1 MKRYIV
7 GISGAS
13 GAMYAGMLLERLARD
28 GAEVHVIPS
37 HNGLQ
42 VFRHETGIEL
52 TEKLDIL
59 LNELQEE
66 SDVPGSVGKFI
77 LHDPDDF
84 FAAPASGS
92 FHCDGMVI
100 VPCSMGT
107 LGALA
112 SGAVS
117 NLLGRSADVT
127 LKERRPLVLVPRET
141 PLNLIH
147 LRNMV
152 TLAEAGA
159 VIMPPVPGFYHHP
172 ESVEEI
178 VLQTVGRIIDQLG
191 GGRGLVQAWGEDR

>member
-13 GAMYAGMLLERLARD
+13 GAIYSSILLEQLAR
-28 GAEVHVIPS
+28 GGSEVHVIPS
-37 HNGLQ
+37 RNGRQ
-42 VFRHETGIEL
+42 VFRHETGVEL
-52 TEKLDIL
+52 SEKLDLIL
-59 LNELQEE
+59 NGLQQE
-66 SDVPGSVGKFI
+66 SDIPGSVGKFI
-77 LHDPDDF
+77 LHEPDNF

-92 FHCDGMVI
+92 FHCDGMAV

-112 SGAVS
+112 SGAIY

-127 LKERRPLVLVPRET
+127 LKERRPLVIVPRET

-172 ESVEEI
+172 ESVEQL
-178 VLQTVGRIIDQLG
+178 VLQTVGRIIEQLG
-191 GGRGLVQAWGEDR
+191 GGRDLVQTWGEGR